1 MTMKTK
7 HLLLFLLLALTA
19 CKKQNDETAHFSEAR
34 AEMEAQGCKS
44 LSTARALLAEGNF
57 TAARDTL
64 LQMRENYP
72 LALNARE
79 EGILLMDS
87 IDLGES
93 QMLLS
98 NIDKQ
103 LHTTGL
109 PTAVHDSLQNNFEEL
124 HQKVK
129 FYQRKLRH
137 DKENTR
143 KH

>member
-1 MTMKTK
+1 MKTK

-19 CKKQNDETAHFSEAR
+19 CKKQNEETAHFSEAR
-34 AEMEAQGCKS
+34 AEMEAQGSQS
-44 LSTARALLAEGNF
+44 LCAARALLAEGNF

-64 LQMRENYP
+64 IQMRENYP
-72 LALNARE
+72 LALNARV
-79 EGILLMDS
+79 EGILLLDS
-87 IDLGES
+87 IDLGEAE
-93 QMLLS
+93 MLL
-98 NIDKQ
+98 NNVDKQ

-109 PTAVHDSLQNNFEEL
+109 PASLHDSLQNDFEEL

>member
-19 CKKQNDETAHFSEAR
+19 CKKQNEETAHFSEAR
-34 AEMEAQGCKS
+34 AEMEAQGSQS
-44 LSTARALLAEGNF
+44 LCAARALLAEGNF

-64 LQMRENYP
+64 IQMRENYP

-87 IDLGES
+87 IDLGEAE
-93 QMLLS
+93 MLL
-98 NIDKQ
+98 NNVDKQ

-109 PTAVHDSLQNNFEEL
+109 PASLHDSLQNDFEEL

-129 FYQRKLRH
+129 FH
-137 DKENTR
+137 ICF
-143 KH
+143 

>member
-1 MTMKTK
+1 MKTI

-19 CKKQNDETAHFSEAR
+19 CKKQNEETAHFSEAR
-34 AEMEAQGCKS
+34 AEMEAQGSQS
-44 LSTARALLAEGNF
+44 LCAARALLAEGNF

-64 LQMRENYP
+64 IQMRENYP

-87 IDLGES
+87 IDLGEAE
-93 QMLLS
+93 MLL
-98 NIDKQ
+98 NNVDKQ

-109 PTAVHDSLQNNFEEL
+109 PASLHDSLQNDFEEL

>member
-1 MTMKTK
+1 MKTK

-19 CKKQNDETAHFSEAR
+19 CKKQNEETAHFSEAR
-34 AEMEAQGCKS
+34 AEMEVQGSQS
-44 LSTARALLAEGNF
+44 LNLARTLMAEGNF

-64 LQMRENYP
+64 VQMRENYP

-87 IDLGES
+87 IDLGEA
-93 QMLLS
+93 QMLLAEVDRLLQTVGANTS
-98 NIDKQ
+98 
-103 LHTTGL
+103 L
-109 PTAVHDSLQNNFEEL
+109 HDSLQSEYEEL

-129 FYQRKLRH
+129 FFQRKLRH